1 MRILVLG
8 RSGQLATALAE
19 RAEVSPAITLTCLG
33 RPEIDFAQAA
43 SLADV
48 VAAQRPDLIVNAA
61 AYTAV
66 DRAEA
71 EPEAAFAINSEGA
84 GAAAAVAARLGLP
97 FIHVSTDYVYSGDKP
112 DAYVESDATAPLGVY
127 GRSKLAGEAAVRAA
141 HPSPLILRTSWV
153 FSPFGANFLKT
164 MLRLGAERA
173 EISVVDDQRGNPTS
187 ALDLA
192 DAILRIA
199 PGLGAG
205 GTYHVSN
212 EGSTTWCGFARHIFA
227 TSSALGGPSPAV
239 RPITTAEYPT
249 PARRPA
255 NSRLSTDA
263 FAERFGFRPGPWQD
277 ATDAVVRRLLRG

>member
-1 MRILVLG
+1 MRVLVLG

-19 RAEVSPAITLTCLG
+19 RAEANPAVSLTCLG
-33 RPEIDFAQAA
+33 RPDIDLAQAA

-48 VAAQRPDLIVNAA
+48 IAAHRPHLVVNAA

-71 EPEAAFAINSEGA
+71 EPDAAFAINARGA
-84 GAAAAVAARLGLP
+84 GAAATAAAHLGLP
-97 FIHVSTDYVYSGDKP
+97 FIHVSTDYVYSGAKP
-112 DAYVESDATAPLGVY
+112 EPYVETDATAPLGVY

-153 FSPFGANFLKT
+153 FSPFGANFLRT

-173 EISVVDDQRGNPTS
+173 EIAVVDDQHGNPTS

-199 PGLGAG
+199 PGLATG
-205 GTYHVSN
+205 GTYHLCN

-227 TSSALGGPSPAV
+227 TSSALGGPGPAV
-239 RPITTAEYPT
+239 RAITTADYPT
-249 PARRPA
+249 AARRPA
-255 NSRLSTDA
+255 NSRLSTEA
-263 FAERFGFRPGPWQD
+263 FAERFGFRLGPWQD
-277 ATDAVVRRLLRG
+277 ATDAAVRRLLRG